1 MGEMGRLVDKVY
13 SFVVD
18 TESGVYNKKF
28 DLDKNVRLVR
38 GMLLSSDSP
47 IALYYRGSQ
56 RLEISGDEIFPENY
70 ESKLLMSGLSVPPD
84 EKFRTLGDGVL
95 AGNGE
100 IKIQYKDLPNPNV
113 PFAVYQVLITLR
125 CEMK

>member
-1 MGEMGRLVDKVY
+1 MGRLVDKVY

-18 TESGVYNKKF
+18 TENGVYNKKF

-38 GMLLSSDSP
+38 GMLISSDLP
-47 IALYYRGSQ
+47 IVLYYRGSQ
-56 RLEISGDEIFPENY
+56 RIEISGDEIFPEDY
-70 ESKLLMSGLSVPPD
+70 ESKLLMTGLSVPPD
-84 EKFRTLGDGVL
+84 EKFKTLGDGVV

-100 IKIQYKDLPNPNV
+100 IKIQYKDLPNPTT
-113 PFAVYQVLITLR
+113 PFVAYKVLITFR